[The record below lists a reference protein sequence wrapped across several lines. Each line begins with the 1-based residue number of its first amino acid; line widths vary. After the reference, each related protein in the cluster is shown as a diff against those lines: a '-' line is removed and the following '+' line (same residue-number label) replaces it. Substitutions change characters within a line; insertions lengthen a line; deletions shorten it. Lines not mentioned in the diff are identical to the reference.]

1 MGINVFP
8 APSAGGVKSVQ
19 RGVAT
24 VSGNTTITSVDINKS
39 VVYSFSTGS
48 AGTVAATG
56 TIALTPSGGNT
67 AGRSTSQNGVLI
79 QGDFPSYNGSITGG
93 TTNLTS
99 AQYGAYL
106 TDSTTLTVT
115 GPCRWQVVEFA

>member
-1 MGINVFP
+1 MAISKVNPVV
-8 APSAGGVKSVQ
+8 AGSVKLVQ

-24 VSGNTTITSVDINKS
+24 VAGNITITSVNLSKT

-56 TIALTPSGGNT
+56 NINSTGSNIVSTGGN
-67 AGRSTSQNGVLI
+67 SSVQNA
-79 QGDFPSYNGSITGG
+79 NGAWFSASISGG

-106 TDSTTLTVT
+106 TDATTLTVT
-115 GPCRWQVVEFA
+115 GPCRWQVVEHF